1 MIRSSVRKLRVNLIH
16 TVALSLSFGCLLQ
29 CAGADSPRS
38 LPVRSLA
45 KGAFSGIREA
55 RQEVVRKASDWEK
68 LWRQHGVS
76 AGATEK
82 IPDVDFAKE
91 MVIVATLGTQRTGG
105 YSIEVAGV
113 EARGKTLRISIKKSA
128 PPPGAITIQAL
139 TAPFHF
145 VAVPRSDLKPE
156 FVDATADKR
165 K

>member
-1 MIRSSVRKLRVNLIH
+1 MNLLH
-16 TVALSLSFGCLLQ
+16 TVALGLSFACLLE
-29 CAGADSPRS
+29 CAGAESPQS

-45 KGAFSGIREA
+45 KGVFSGIRDA
-55 RQEVVRKASDWEK
+55 QREVVRKAGDWEK
-68 LWRQHGVS
+68 LWRKHGVS

-82 IPDVDFAKE
+82 IPSVDFAKE

-105 YSIEVAGV
+105 YSIEVVGV

-156 FVDATADKR
+156 FVDAAADKR